1 VDVELRR
8 LSQITAR
15 GWLAH
20 RSDVSGIGTR
30 VAAAYRVLTVFAD
43 NITTDDVMTNSKA
56 RVAIVER
63 QLYVH

>member
-1 VDVELRR
+1 VP
-8 LSQITAR
+8 
-15 GWLAH
+15 
-20 RSDVSGIGTR
+20 GIGTR